1 MEGVELIKLMDYARE
16 SGITIQTLGRKLKRY
31 SKELDGHIITEGR
44 TRFLD
49 KEAVAFLDS
58 KRGKGAMSVVV
69 KDSSKEVEALKDKI
83 SELEG
88 KLNTS
93 YEMLL
98 TERQKYTSLL
108 EEHTALQLSIAQN
121 GQAAGAEQ
129 TLANANER
137 KRTQTDANGSDRK
150 QDQANEAN
158 QANEAFASNSSKSKQ
173 TKQNLANLANASFA
187 SEDVANEANASKC
200 QDNLAEGSICQQ
212 NVADATTEAAEGSE
226 TIGTGM
232 GEEFTERKE
241 NRFVRAL
248 RILLHG

>member
-98 TERQKYTSLL
+98 TERQKYTNLL
-108 EEHTALQLSIAQN
+108 EEHTALQLSIAQK
-121 GQAAGAEQ
+121 GQAAEAED
-129 TLANANER
+129 ANE
-137 KRTQTDANGSDRK
+137 SDRE
-150 QDQANEAN
+150 QDQAN
-158 QANEAFASNSSKSKQ
+158 Q
-173 TKQNLANLANASFA
+173 ANASFA

-200 QDNLAEGSICQQ
+200 QDNLAEGGICQQ
-212 NVADATTEAAEGSE
+212 NMADATTEAAEGSE
-226 TIGTGM
+226 TIGTGT

>member
-69 KDSSKEVEALKDKI
+69 KDSSKEVEALKDRI

-98 TERQKYTSLL
+98 TERQKYTNLL
-108 EEHTALQLSIAQN
+108 EEHTALQLSIAQK
-121 GQAAGAEQ
+121 GQAAGAE
-129 TLANANER
+129 
-137 KRTQTDANGSDRK
+137 DANGSDRE
-150 QDQANEAN
+150 QDQADQANEAN
-158 QANEAFASNSSKSKQ
+158 ASFASNSSKSKQ

-200 QDNLAEGSICQQ
+200 QDNLAEGGICQQ
-212 NVADATTEAAEGSE
+212 NMADTATEAAEGSE
-226 TIGTGM
+226 TIGTGT

-241 NRFVRAL
+241 NRLVRAL

>member
-98 TERQKYTSLL
+98 TERQKYTNLL
-108 EEHTALQLSIAQN
+108 EEHTALQLSIAQK
-121 GQAAGAEQ
+121 GQAAEAED
-129 TLANANER
+129 ANE
-137 KRTQTDANGSDRK
+137 SDRE
-150 QDQANEAN
+150 QDQAN
-158 QANEAFASNSSKSKQ
+158 QANASFASDVANVA
-173 TKQNLANLANASFA
+173 NVANLANASFA

-200 QDNLAEGSICQQ
+200 QDNLAEGGICQQ
-212 NVADATTEAAEGSE
+212 NMADATTEAAEGSE
-226 TIGTGM
+226 TIGTGT